1 MLKNRSFGLVLSYIN
16 TFLSMIC
23 GLFLSSFLLRQ
34 LGDTDYGIYQTMSS
48 FANYLV
54 LLEFGT
60 GTVLSR
66 NLVASRTRGES
77 KLEAERNISTI
88 WTIMTVLSIL
98 ILAVSVVFYV
108 SIPSIY
114 VNTLNA
120 EQIVLSKN
128 IFVFIVIFLVSSFV
142 SQTLN
147 GIALANEHYTFSS
160 ITSIVKLVLR
170 TTLLI
175 TLIYGLKQ
183 VVIISIVDATIGV
196 LIAVFSYFYCRG
208 VFKVKIN
215 FKNFDK
221 MILKASLPLC
231 LAIFL
236 QAIVN
241 QSNNIVGKFVLG
253 VMSGPEE
260 VSLYSVSLFVFSV
273 FSSLSTIPVSLYVP
287 QVTKNVISGLEGLDL
302 TKTLVQPCRLI
313 VIVSGSVL
321 FGFIACGKQ
330 FVNIVYGLEYAL
342 AWPMAIMLIAS
353 SFVNMSNA
361 VVLNV
366 LDAKNKR
373 IIRSYILMITTA
385 LNIFMTILGI
395 KHFGIVA
402 AAGATS
408 IATLIQVVI
417 MNAYY
422 QKAIGIKVMYLF
434 FHSYKGVVPYQIL
447 GAIIGCAVG
456 YFISNMYISFFAAG
470 IAYLVVSF
478 GGFLLFGKSEFE
490 TAFVNKFFDKFRKK
504 LKIK

>member
-1 MLKNRSFGLVLSYIN
+1 MLKNRSFGLVLSYTN
-16 TFLSMIC
+16 TFLSMVC
-23 GLFLSSFLLRQ
+23 GLFMSSFLLRQ

-66 NLVASRTRGES
+66 NLVTSRTRGET
-77 KLEAERNISTI
+77 KLDAERNISTV

-98 ILAVSVVFYV
+98 ILAVSVVFYL

-114 VNTLNA
+114 ANTLNA

-160 ITSIVKLVLR
+160 ITSIAKMVLR
-170 TTLLI
+170 TILLVA
-175 TLIYGLKQ
+175 LIYNVKNAI
-183 VVIISIVDATIGV
+183 IISIVDAAIG
-196 LIAVFSYFYCRG
+196 IAIAIFSYSYCRG
-208 VFKVKIN
+208 SFKVKIN

-241 QSNNIVGKFVLG
+241 QSNNLVGKFVLG
-253 VMSGPEE
+253 IMSGPED
-260 VSLYSVSLFVFSV
+260 VALYSVALYVYSI

-330 FVNIVYGLEYAL
+330 FVNIVYGQGYAL
-342 AWPMAIMLIAS
+342 AWPMAIILIAS
-353 SFVNMSNA
+353 SFLNMSNA

-395 KHFGIVA
+395 KQFGIIA

-408 IATLIQVVI
+408 IATLIQVII
-417 MNAYY
+417 MNTYY
-422 QKAIGIKVMYLF
+422 SKAIGIKVMYLF
-434 FHSYKGVVPYQIL
+434 WHSYKGVVPYQIL
-447 GAIIGCAVG
+447 GAIAGYAVG
-456 YFISNMYISFFAAG
+456 YIIPNIYVSFFAAG
-470 IAYLVVSF
+470 AVYLIISF
-478 GGFLLFGKSEFE
+478 GFFALFGKNKDE
-490 TAFVNKFFDKFRKK
+490 TLFINKFFTK
-504 LKIK
+504 LKTKAGG